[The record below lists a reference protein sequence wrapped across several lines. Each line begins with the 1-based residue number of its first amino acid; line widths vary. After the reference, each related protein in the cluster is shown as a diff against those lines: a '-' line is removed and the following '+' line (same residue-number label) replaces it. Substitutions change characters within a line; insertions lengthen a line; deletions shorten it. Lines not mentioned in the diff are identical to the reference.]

1 MSFDFLEETI
11 LNSALSLWDLPAKS
25 KIRLINVSENL
36 TYLVE
41 ANGIPKSILRVHRPD
56 YRSQQEIE
64 SELIWLD
71 RIQYENLIATPTVFR
86 GKDAARIQNIKSP
99 NTGRLVNLVMFE
111 FVEGSNPEADDDQ
124 SELFH
129 SLGEMAAI
137 LHKQARLWTRPAD
150 FFRQHWNLEA
160 IIGDK
165 PLWGKWQDAPGVTG
179 EIFSILSRAEKLL
192 CDKIIAF
199 DQSNR
204 NYGLI
209 HADMRLANILRNND
223 HLTLI
228 DFDDCGFGWYLYDFA
243 ASVSFMETRTDLEK
257 LKHEW
262 MKGYRGLEP
271 LSENDERLIDSFV
284 MLRRLAL
291 LAWVGSHMDSDEPKK
306 LAPFFA
312 HESAELAEN
321 YLSSQRVT
329 S

>member
-11 LNSALSLWDLPAKS
+11 LNSALSLWDLPTKS

-36 TYLVE
+36 TYLVT
-41 ANGIPKSILRVHRPD
+41 ANCIPQSILRVHRPD

-64 SELIWLD
+64 SELMWLD
-71 RIQYENLIATPTVFR
+71 RIQSGNLIATPTVFR
-86 GKDAARIQNIKSP
+86 GKDGARIQNIKSP
-99 NTGRLVNLVMFE
+99 NTSRMVNLVMFE

-124 SELFH
+124 SELFR

-137 LHKQARLWTRPAD
+137 LHKQARQWKKPGD
-150 FFRQHWNLEA
+150 FLRQHWNLEA

-165 PLWGKWQDAPGVTG
+165 PLWGKWQDAPGITG
-179 EIFSILSRAEKLL
+179 EISSILSRTEKYL
-192 CDKIIAF
+192 CNKIMAF
-199 DQSNR
+199 GQSNQ

-243 ASVSFMETRTDLEK
+243 ASVSFMETRADLKE
-257 LKHEW
+257 LEQEW
-262 MKGYRGLEP
+262 MEGYRGIEH
-271 LSENDERLIDSFV
+271 LSINDECLIDSFV

-312 HESAELAEN
+312 QDSAELAED
-321 YLSSQRVT
+321 YLSNHWVKS
-329 S
+329 